1 MKLSLPKV
9 GVPNVKY
16 RDSSCA
22 ELLELQ
28 IEPCISLAP
37 IAYDRPEPQIC
48 PMCGRDERKVERI
61 VIDVDSVPSHMNMFR
76 IKKFWTYIIV
86 TEQFKDAVT
95 DLQLTNITF
104 EEVEL
109 Y

>member
-1 MKLSLPKV
+1 
-9 GVPNVKY
+9 
-16 RDSSCA
+16 
-22 ELLELQ
+22 
-28 IEPCISLAP
+28 
-37 IAYDRPEPQIC
+37 
-48 PMCGRDERKVERI
+48 MCGRDERKVERI